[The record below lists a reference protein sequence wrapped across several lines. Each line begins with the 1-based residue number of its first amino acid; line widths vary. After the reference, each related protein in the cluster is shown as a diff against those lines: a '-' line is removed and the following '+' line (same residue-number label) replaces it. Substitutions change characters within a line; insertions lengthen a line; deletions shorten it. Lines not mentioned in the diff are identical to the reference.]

1 MVPFRQED
9 GNLSLPEEIADEQ
22 KQDSPLREQPSGG
35 KKVKKMLNWKGRRW
49 KRRWLQPQRRHS
61 KRLEE
66 QGLDN
71 LNVADMAQALKAKQN
86 LEGKSLN
93 SKNSFAVLNNSEIVS
108 VSSKMGVDTSSID
121 MNYFDIL
128 KDLEIARHNLVD
140 RNCDLVKTVEEENE
154 IPLPPWRSLK
164 LLNGSLIT
172 LMRRVSK
179 LLVPKRKKE
188 KDE

>member
-1 MVPFRQED
+1 
-9 GNLSLPEEIADEQ
+9 
-22 KQDSPLREQPSGG
+22 
-35 KKVKKMLNWKGRRW
+35 
-49 KRRWLQPQRRHS
+49 
-61 KRLEE
+61 
-66 QGLDN
+66 
-71 LNVADMAQALKAKQN
+71 
-86 LEGKSLN
+86 
-93 SKNSFAVLNNSEIVS
+93 
-108 VSSKMGVDTSSID
+108 MGVDTSSID

-179 LLVPKRKKE
+179 LLVPKRKR
-188 KDE
+188 